1 MSAAQPDLWQSL
13 TQDWNWLGIVILIW
27 AIGGF
32 TWLGNHYR
40 QIVSARR
47 EAAEIR
53 HQRAVELELA
63 RRGVLSRKPADDADE
78 AEPLALASFTER
90 WTEAVKSGRPAIMTL
105 PAAVIPSPPGVS
117 RTGVPGECRHERI
130 VPVIDGTGELRKW
143 VCANYPRCDAGF
155 DKSVAIYEPA
165 EGES

>member
-1 MSAAQPDLWQSL
+1 MGAAHQTAVQ
-13 TQDWNWLGIVILIW
+13 WLGDNWVWIVILVW
-27 AIGGF
+27 MLGGF
-32 TWLGNHYR
+32 GWAADHYR
-40 QIVSARR
+40 RIVSARR

-63 RRGVLSRKPADDADE
+63 RRGVPSRKPADDTGE

-90 WTEAVKSGRPAIMTL
+90 WAGAVKAGREPVVL
-105 PAAVIPSPPGVS
+105 PAAVIPSPPGAQPVH
-117 RTGVPGECRHERI
+117 GVPGECRHERI

-143 VCANYPRCDAGF
+143 VCANYPRCDAEFG
-155 DKSVAIYEPA
+155 KSVAIYEPA